1 MKYYL
6 GATLNIL
13 GPEIMEEGY
22 YRQEY
27 VEMDSFP
34 GADSIRILDGVMYIK
49 TENVNR

>member
-1 MKYYL
+1 M
-6 GATLNIL
+6 
-13 GPEIMEEGY
+13 
-22 YRQEY
+22 QEY